1 MSDVETGSPF
11 RLLCD
16 IERRIREQMV
26 PLPEPEARTDS
37 WKGVTFRLR
46 EWHLVAK
53 QGVVQEILVPSR
65 TTRIP
70 GTQPWVVGIA
80 NVHGDPVPVVD
91 LVDFFWGERLPSD
104 PTNRIL
110 LIREGELVC
119 GILVGEVMGVHYFS
133 EQDLSSEPHP
143 FPVELGDYLAGCYRH
158 GGVLWGEFSMQGLLQ
173 SPGIIDLSA
182 N

>member
-1 MSDVETGSPF
+1 MSDAETASPF
-11 RLLCD
+11 RLLRD
-16 IERRIREQMV
+16 IEQRIREQMV
-26 PLPEPEARTDS
+26 PLPEPEARAGS
-37 WKGVTFRLR
+37 WKGVTFRLK

-53 QGVVQEILVPSR
+53 RGVVQEIVAPPR

-80 NVHGDPVPVVD
+80 NIHGDPVPVVD
-91 LVDFFWGERLPSD
+91 LVDFFWGKRLPSE
-104 PTNRIL
+104 PANRIL
-110 LIREGELVC
+110 LVRDGEIAC
-119 GILVGEVMGVHYFS
+119 GILVSAVMGVHYFS
-133 EQDLSSEPHP
+133 ERDLCSGPHP

-158 GGVLWGEFSMQGLLQ
+158 GEVLWGEFSMQGLLQ